1 MRKSLTTMQSST
13 ATIRRIVTILLTI
26 ENDSLFDV
34 AFREWQEREGAFL
47 PKRLR
52 TREAFLRGIAV
63 QIERGEAPSVPGLI
77 YKVERQELEVKI

>member
-52 TREAFLRGIAV
+52 TRETFLRGIAV
-63 QIERGEAPSVPGLI
+63 QIEPGEAPSVPGLI